1 MLSENMASL
10 GGEDLLSKKTLS
22 GNEIPFEILAQSLP
36 ESFVYR
42 AIPNSSRPDE
52 NYDS

>member
-22 GNEIPFEILAQSLP
+22 GNEIPSQSLRNP
-36 ESFVYR
+36 FLKVSCTVY
-42 AIPNSSRPDE
+42 
-52 NYDS
+52 Y